1 MITIIYAT
9 QIIFFLSINLIVVVL
24 IFLTMQLFLV
34 ISCPVSE
41 LSSKLAVLKGSKRT
55 TEILS
60 AAKVSYETFRKI
72 ERGQSVKL
80 KTLRRIADA
89 LNVTD
94 AEWLDMVVAWL
105 KTEAG
110 RDAQK
115 LSIRPREGHS
125 ALHDAA
131 VDKLARATDLFQQLN
146 SQDAEEIIKAM
157 QRPEVR
163 ACLVAINQVW
173 EKMGPRHC
181 SPVAEEI

>member
-55 TEILS
+55 TE
-60 AAKVSYETFRKI
+60 VSYETFRKI